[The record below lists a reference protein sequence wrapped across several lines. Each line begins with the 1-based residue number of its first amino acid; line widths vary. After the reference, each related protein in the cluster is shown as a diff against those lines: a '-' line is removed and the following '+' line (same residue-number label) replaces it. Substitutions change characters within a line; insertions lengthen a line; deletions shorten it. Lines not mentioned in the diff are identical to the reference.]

1 MAPARTL
8 RPFQTR
14 HCQSFLRPP
23 NLYTYRYS
31 LGLAKS
37 QEHGSVNRS
46 SASIRTFTSSS
57 TTFSSNPKFSYCISA
72 SYSDKKKPLD
82 PSRNIHTHDQTGQT
96 VKDAYLPLNKE
107 QKLARPKSG
116 QDSFFIA
123 RINKSEHTAL
133 AVVDGVGGWEASGVD
148 PADFAHSL
156 CEYMS
161 SAASTFP
168 SQSETKGSQIPNPQ
182 ELLKIGTDRVMA
194 DKTVHAG
201 GSTACV
207 ATISSSGVL
216 EVAKYVQ
223 NLPPHGP
230 QFALP
235 SKTFLFSSLKVQI
248 QRSQTNIL
256 HSLGDSGY
264 AHLTPFRLSSISPP
278 QTHAFNT
285 PFQLSKM
292 PPKMLE
298 QVALFGNK
306 PYAESA
312 ADAALTTHKLSHG
325 DVLVFATDG
334 VWDNLSPQ
342 DTLQIVSKIMLNTGA
357 WRDPDMGSTAAAG
370 KQHLAEIVRE
380 ASQKFA
386 SSPHRSLAAKTG
398 ALNSKGGEMKEVKNL
413 SAILATAITHEAKAA
428 SLDRKRDGPFARE
441 VQKYYPQENWTGG
454 KADDICTIV
463 IVVVEN

>member
-1 MAPARTL
+1 M
-8 RPFQTR
+8 
-14 HCQSFLRPP
+14 S
-23 NLYTYRYS
+23 
-31 LGLAKS
+31 
-37 QEHGSVNRS
+37 
-46 SASIRTFTSSS
+46 TSSS
-57 TTFSSNPKFSYCISA
+57 KWLDEIYVREVRKGGGHGNRDLIVP
-72 SYSDKKKPLD
+72 PLL
-82 PSRNIHTHDQTGQT
+82 QTQ
-96 VKDAYLPLNKE
+96 
-107 QKLARPKSG
+107 RP
-116 QDSFFIA
+116 
-123 RINKSEHTAL
+123 
-133 AVVDGVGGWEASGVD
+133 
-148 PADFAHSL
+148 
-156 CEYMS
+156 
-161 SAASTFP
+161 
-168 SQSETKGSQIPNPQ
+168 
-182 ELLKIGTDRVMA
+182 
-194 DKTVHAG
+194 
-201 GSTACV
+201 
-207 ATISSSGVL
+207 
-216 EVAKYVQ
+216 
-223 NLPPHGP
+223 
-230 QFALP
+230 
-235 SKTFLFSSLKVQI
+235 
-248 QRSQTNIL
+248 QTNKPR
-256 HSLGDSGY
+256 SLGDSGY

-357 WRDPDMGSTAAAG
+357 WRDPDMGSTAAG
-370 KQHLAEIVRE
+370 EDLAEIVQE

-386 SSPHRSLAAKTG
+386 ASPHRSLAAKTG
-398 ALNSKGGEMKEVKNL
+398 ALNAQGGEMKEVRNL

-463 IVVVEN
+463 VVVVEN